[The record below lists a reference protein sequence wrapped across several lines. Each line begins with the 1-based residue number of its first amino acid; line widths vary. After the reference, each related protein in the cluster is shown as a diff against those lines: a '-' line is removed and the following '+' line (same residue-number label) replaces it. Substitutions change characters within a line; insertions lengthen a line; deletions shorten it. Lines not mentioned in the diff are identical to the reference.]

1 MAINRRDFLK
11 QTSSILAGLAT
22 VGLGS
27 LTGLAGCAGGGGG
40 GASGISAPQQTIEQ
54 TIAQKSYYKL
64 VDSPEKVIVDSQQY
78 KGYYTSVSQVGN
90 YLTGTL
96 TNETLRGKYSARS
109 NFPFSFVDKNRNVI
123 NPEVYHLSPSFPYG
137 QGSASQWVIPLQNLL
152 SNGPGPY
159 TLASINYYKDDE
171 DTGTISITEVVNFSI
186 PLNLT
191 KVHNALPQNTAPS
204 HRQNNAQALADA
216 TSVLVRY
223 IAKPVILSNRLG
235 EQKEI
240 SPITLSPLHAYEN
253 DPGKNND
260 LVHRASRLY
269 VHGTQVFKVSPLEYV
284 NQIIIDEI
292 MFGLGQA
299 SSDGLLRARVS
310 TEGAD
315 LIGINDNNE
324 QLAKDMGFML
334 VDVHELTHF
343 LDFFNRIPSEQQFK
357 SLSFDI
363 HGNLL
368 PDATLDE
375 FVSLYAKTDPIEDL
389 AETSGFAVVFG
400 ENVRLRARV
409 NQKLR
414 QKYDFVSDGILGG
427 KEFTV
432 RDIQELAEKS

>member
-186 PLNLT
+186 PLNIT
-191 KVHNALPQNTAPS
+191 K
-204 HRQNNAQALADA
+204 
-216 TSVLVRY
+216 
-223 IAKPVILSNRLG
+223 
-235 EQKEI
+235 
-240 SPITLSPLHAYEN
+240 
-253 DPGKNND
+253 
-260 LVHRASRLY
+260 
-269 VHGTQVFKVSPLEYV
+269 
-284 NQIIIDEI
+284 
-292 MFGLGQA
+292 
-299 SSDGLLRARVS
+299 
-310 TEGAD
+310 
-315 LIGINDNNE
+315 
-324 QLAKDMGFML
+324 
-334 VDVHELTHF
+334 
-343 LDFFNRIPSEQQFK
+343 
-357 SLSFDI
+357 
-363 HGNLL
+363 
-368 PDATLDE
+368 
-375 FVSLYAKTDPIEDL
+375 
-389 AETSGFAVVFG
+389 
-400 ENVRLRARV
+400 
-409 NQKLR
+409 
-414 QKYDFVSDGILGG
+414 
-427 KEFTV
+427 
-432 RDIQELAEKS
+432 